1 MTKNQNIGLSFTIL
15 LLFALFIYIVFSPH
29 GYSDLALLKKEQSNL
44 VQKNERLTRENLDIR
59 IEIDRLK
66 HDLGYIESIARQE
79 FGMIRKDEIILKPKK
94 QSDRKK

>member
-1 MTKNQNIGLSFTIL
+1 MTKSQNIGISITIL

-29 GYSDLALLKKEQSNL
+29 GYSDLALLKKEQSKL

-94 QSDRKK
+94 QSDREK